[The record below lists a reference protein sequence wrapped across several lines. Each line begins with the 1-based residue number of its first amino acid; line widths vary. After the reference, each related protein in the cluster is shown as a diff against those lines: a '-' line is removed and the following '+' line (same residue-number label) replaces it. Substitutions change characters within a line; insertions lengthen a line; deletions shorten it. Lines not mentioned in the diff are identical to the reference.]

1 MVFQAGDKTETWMVR
16 KPVVSN
22 NPVLPGQYAD
32 PDIDYLDG
40 KFWIFPTTDG
50 YPSWSGTVFHA
61 FSSKDLVNWEDE
73 GIILDV
79 ANDDPGKNEK
89 GVQISPSLWSEGSA
103 WAPTIEEKD
112 GKYYF
117 YYCAKHNGTSSIG
130 VAVADDPAGPYT
142 DKGSALVTK
151 AMCDSVGVS
160 MGQAIDP
167 SIFTDDDGT
176 SYITFGNGS
185 AAIAELN
192 DDMMSIKEGTLK
204 QIRGL
209 TSFRESVVVT
219 KAEGKYHWTWSC
231 DDANSPNYHV
241 NYGVSDTLNG
251 TITVRGTLLQK
262 DESKGIL
269 GSAHQ
274 SVVHI
279 QDKTGKDRYFM
290 AYHRFY
296 TPLDIFISAD
306 GLGKH
311 RETCIDEIFFD
322 KDGYMTITPTLEG
335 VEAVDLT
342 PDIPVS
348 FVDVKEDDWFA
359 PCVQYVYEQKIMKG
373 MDATHFGPDGVLT
386 RAQFAAMLYRME
398 GSPEVTYRNVF
409 TDVKDGEFYTDAVIW
424 ASSENVGVIT
434 GYAGGELF
442 GPSDMV
448 TREQMAL
455 MMYRY
460 ARYKGYDT
468 TKASDLTGFPDKSEV
483 SEFAEKAVS
492 WAAAEGLLKGDQG
505 KLHPLGA
512 ANRAEGAAVI
522 QRFMENIIK

>member
-1 MVFQAGDKTETWMVR
+1 M
-16 KPVVSN
+16 
-22 NPVLPGQYAD
+22 
-32 PDIDYLDG
+32 
-40 KFWIFPTTDG
+40 
-50 YPSWSGTVFHA
+50 
-61 FSSKDLVNWEDE
+61 
-73 GIILDV
+73 
-79 ANDDPGKNEK
+79 
-89 GVQISPSLWSEGSA
+89 
-103 WAPTIEEKD
+103 
-112 GKYYF
+112 
-117 YYCAKHNGTSSIG
+117 
-130 VAVADDPAGPYT
+130 
-142 DKGSALVTK
+142 
-151 AMCDSVGVS
+151 
-160 MGQAIDP
+160 
-167 SIFTDDDGT
+167 
-176 SYITFGNGS
+176 
-185 AAIAELN
+185 
-192 DDMMSIKEGTLK
+192 K

-398 GSPEVTYRNVF
+398 GSP
-409 TDVKDGEFYTDAVIW
+409 
-424 ASSENVGVIT
+424 
-434 GYAGGELF
+434 GGNIQERVY
-442 GPSDMV
+442 GC
-448 TREQMAL
+448 
-455 MMYRY
+455 
-460 ARYKGYDT
+460 
-468 TKASDLTGFPDKSEV
+468 
-483 SEFAEKAVS
+483 
-492 WAAAEGLLKGDQG
+492 EGRRILYGCCHLG
-505 KLHPLGA
+505 KL
-512 ANRAEGAAVI
+512 
-522 QRFMENIIK
+522 